1 MTPEVQAFASGF
13 PLTLLHAGLT
23 LLFLALGVALYAVL
37 SPHKEVQLIRQGN
50 AAATLSLAG
59 VVLGL
64 GVPLA
69 AALAASPSI
78 LEIALWAAAVLF
90 VQLVVFRLIDA
101 LLAGLPQRM
110 QEGDIP
116 AAVLLTSAK
125 LSAALVLA
133 AAVAG

>member
-13 PLTLLHAGLT
+13 PLTLLHVAIT
-23 LLFLALGVALYAVL
+23 LAFLVLGVVLYGLL
-37 SPHKEVQLIRQGN
+37 SPHKEVVLTREGN

-64 GVPLA
+64 ALPLA
-69 AALAASPSI
+69 AALAASPSA
-78 LEIALWAAAVLF
+78 LEIVLWAAAVLF
-90 VQLVVFRLIDA
+90 VQLILFRVVDL

-110 QEGDIP
+110 REGEI
-116 AAVLLTSAK
+116 AAAAL
-125 LSAALVLA
+125 LSAARLASAVVLA

>member
-1 MTPEVQAFASGF
+1 MTPEVQAFTSGF

-23 LLFLALGVALYAVL
+23 LVFLALGVVLYALL
-37 SPHKEVQLIRQGN
+37 SPHKEIHLIREGN
-50 AAATLSLAG
+50 AAATISLAG

-64 GVPLA
+64 GMPLA

-78 LEIALWAAAVLF
+78 LEIVLWAAAVVF
-90 VQLVVFRLIDA
+90 VDLIVFRVIDA

-110 QEGDIP
+110 REGDVP
-116 AAVLLTSAK
+116 AAILLTAAK